1 MGAFVGSE
9 LVVTSKETYKGI
21 IVDSSMKTFSVQQQ
35 SKKKKKKVL
44 GDIEHGTVKE

>member
-35 SKKKKKKVL
+35 SKKKKVL